1 MINTFLKNFCCPAFF
16 WFNNFSFL
24 LVIVIAI
31 IQVMTKSGFN
41 TLLSS
46 PHNYLFVP
54 LHAFEFP
61 ILVVI
66 RFLFQNFYAFHSSRK
81 CFFKLKY
88 RIGPKKSNRVKKN
101 CASLAKIGQ
110 MTIQNKISKK
120 KTSDTGTYFTPSPI
134 NASVVATCNKQK
146 CQNSKKKLL
155 LRIIM

>member
-1 MINTFLKNFCCPAFF
+1 
-16 WFNNFSFL
+16 
-24 LVIVIAI
+24 
-31 IQVMTKSGFN
+31 MTKSVFN

-110 MTIQNKISKK
+110 MTIQNKILKK
-120 KTSDTGTYFTPSPI
+120 KSMGYWDVFHPLPNQCFCSCDLQQTKMS
-134 NASVVATCNKQK
+134 KL
-146 CQNSKKKLL
+146 KKKIAIKKIAITNYHVKSLPQNYHL
-155 LRIIM
+155 N